1 MRRLLLNAIAIAFV
15 AFGLPAFLGL
25 GLLSALVI
33 IPLACLSIFL
43 VADFAADSSASL
55 DGRNFMRKIGLSVLT
70 GWASGI
76 GIPFAAL
83 LAMNVMFWTGSLLLP
98 PAIIL
103 IDAAVMSL
111 AASILVAGVAV
122 TVTRKSA
129 SAHRAKLVLKLIL
142 VVVMLSVLYGCN
154 KAQSEG
160 WFLPTTE
167 RITKLTC
174 IAAAFF
180 LVNGAALLAFEAR
193 HGGAGLHP
201 AGRFPTGRCG

>member
-25 GLLSALVI
+25 GLLSALVV

-43 VADFAADSSASL
+43 VADLAADSLASL
-55 DGRNFMRKIGLSVLT
+55 DARKFVRKISVCVLI
-70 GWASGI
+70 GWAG
-76 GIPFAAL
+76 GMAIPFAAL

-98 PAIIL
+98 PAVIL
-103 IDAAVMSL
+103 IDALVLSL
-111 AASILVAGVAV
+111 AASVLVAGAAL
-122 TVTRKSA
+122 TITRKSP

-142 VVVMLSVLYGCN
+142 VVVTLSALYGCN

-167 RITKLTC
+167 RITRLTW
-174 IAAAFF
+174 IAAVFF
-180 LVNGAALLAFEAR
+180 LVNGVALLAFEAHSLKDSR
-193 HGGAGLHP
+193 HRL
-201 AGRFPTGRCG
+201 